1 MSRVGLKKDVEI
13 LRSSDTKLGVMNMEA
28 HFYEVGQLTVVEVT
42 GRIEADQNKPFRD
55 VCEKKLKN
63 KKVVFCLSELNFTA
77 SANITT
83 FFESIRMISD
93 VKLVGLKPD
102 FYKLLNLKGM
112 TELKT
117 FKTLSEAIYSTE
129 TFLD

>member
-1 MSRVGLKKDVEI
+1 MQ
-13 LRSSDTKLGVMNMEA
+13 A
-28 HFYEVGQLTVVEVT
+28 HFYEVGDLTVVEVK

-55 VCEKKLKN
+55 VCEKKLRH
-63 KKVVFCLSELNFTA
+63 KKVVFCLGQLNFTA

-83 FFESIRMISD
+83 FFESIQLIGD
-93 VKLVGLKPD
+93 VRVVGLQPD

-112 TELKT
+112 TEMKT
-117 FKTLSEAIYSTE
+117 YQTLSEAINSNG